1 MISNR
6 VGLARV
12 WQMAACSW
20 KTRRSRI
27 MPSYMRIHAY
37 YSSDTLG
44 RQAAWRSLPPPG
56 EGSGSPD
63 ASPLP
68 EWHVSR
74 VHAQTSSNAF
84 VWLWRGGLRLPA
96 GPSEDSGPE
105 MRRRTRDAPQ
115 GGYARLSRGRIRER
129 EEGSPRSEYRRAWP
143 GASRPKGGAGGG
155 APPRA

>member
-1 MISNR
+1 MHII
-6 VGLARV
+6 ARIPWAV
-12 WQMAACSW
+12 KPPGAACPHRAKDRGLPMLRLYPSGTCLECTL
-20 KTRRSRI
+20 KHLATRS
-27 MPSYMRIHAY
+27 S
-37 YSSDTLG
+37 SSDTLG

-84 VWLWRGGLRLPA
+84 VWLLRGGLRLPA

-105 MRRRTRDAPQ
+105 LRRRTSDAT
-115 GGYARLSRGRIRER
+115 
-129 EEGSPRSEYRRAWP
+129 
-143 GASRPKGGAGGG
+143 
-155 APPRA
+155 